1 MWIRYAVFASVCAG
15 LCVPRAVRLLHWQS
29 LLKFYE
35 REAAR
40 LSAENARLQQ
50 EITRMQTDPDAVERS
65 ARETFGL
72 LAPGEVEFVLKEA
85 NVPR

>member
-1 MWIRYAVFASVCAG
+1 MWVRYTVFAAVCAG
-15 LCVPRAVRLLHWQS
+15 LCVPRAVRLFHWQT
-29 LLKFYE
+29 LLRFYE
-35 REAAR
+35 TETAR

-50 EITRMQTDPDAVERS
+50 EISRMKTDPEAVERS

-72 LAPGEVEFVLKEA
+72 LAPGEVEFVLKET